1 MGLGDPG
8 EEARFKG
15 SFTMNRSNGSCFTDE
30 EMCTVTFHSHPKVPQ
45 GIQGFKSRI
54 PKSGVL
60 PVLFHLYP
68 EALSLIVLT

>member
-30 EMCTVTFHSHPKVPQ
+30 EMCMETFHSHPKAHLDYRHEMPQ
-45 GIQGFKSRI
+45 KTFMGSKGRNSSQKAHVAS
-54 PKSGVL
+54 VL
-60 PVLFHLYP
+60 
-68 EALSLIVLT
+68 STN